1 MLTVTPDPGRPSTSD
16 LAVKRLQRLLGFRDI
31 DSGSTVDL
39 VVDQSIVDDGMRDD
53 LSDPP
58 TSGRPVGGRWRGLA
72 DRWSPVGLRGARTD
86 PGRPGAAVLLL
97 AVVLAAALVGAL
109 VWHGRPQPEAIAPP
123 VVLTGGPASSGPG
136 PSASSA
142 SIVVAVTGKVRR
154 PGVVTVAAGARVI
167 DALRAA
173 GGPLP
178 GADLETLNLA
188 RKLTDGEL
196 VAVGVPGPAAAAGA
210 APGAGGVPAG
220 GAPAGGAPAG
230 GAPAGPVALNTA
242 TLAELDTLPG
252 VGPVLAQRILDW
264 RTAHGQFASVDQ
276 LADVPGI
283 GESRMAQ
290 LRDLVRV

>member
-1 MLTVTPDPGRPSTSD
+1 
-16 LAVKRLQRLLGFRDI
+16 
-31 DSGSTVDL
+31 
-39 VVDQSIVDDGMRDD
+39 
-53 LSDPP
+53 
-58 TSGRPVGGRWRGLA
+58 
-72 DRWSPVGLRGARTD
+72 
-86 PGRPGAAVLLL
+86 
-97 AVVLAAALVGAL
+97 
-109 VWHGRPQPEAIAPP
+109 
-123 VVLTGGPASSGPG
+123 
-136 PSASSA
+136 
-142 SIVVAVTGKVRR
+142 
-154 PGVVTVAAGARVI
+154 VI

-178 GADLETLNLA
+178 GADLQTLNLA

-196 VAVGVPGPAAAAGA
+196 VAVGVPGPAPAAGA
-210 APGAGGVPAG
+210 DPGGAGGAG
-220 GAPAGGAPAG
+220 GPT
-230 GAPAGPVALNTA
+230 GPVDLNTA

>member
-1 MLTVTPDPGRPSTSD
+1 MD
-16 LAVKRLQRLLGFRDI
+16 RLLA
-31 DSGSTVDL
+31 DSGGPV
-39 VVDQSIVDDGMRDD
+39 
-53 LSDPP
+53 P
-58 TSGRPVGGRWRGLA
+58 TRWREVVG
-72 DRWSPVGLRGARTD
+72 RWSPVGLRGARTD
-86 PGRPGAAVLLL
+86 PGRRGAAVLLL
-97 AVVLAAALVGAL
+97 ATVVAAAVVGLL
-109 VWHGRPQPEAIAPP
+109 VWHGRPRPEAIPP
-123 VVLTGGPASSGPG
+123 PAVVVDSKPSGPSSSS
-136 PSASSA
+136 SASAA
-142 SIVVAVTGKVRR
+142 SIVVAVTGKVRH

-196 VAVGVPGPAAAAGA
+196 VAVGVPGAAAGPAPGGGA
-210 APGAGGVPAG
+210 APGST
-220 GAPAGGAPAG
+220 
-230 GAPAGPVALNTA
+230 GPVDLNTA

-264 RTAHGQFASVDQ
+264 RTEHGQFASVDQ

-283 GESRMAQ
+283 GETRMAQ

>member
-1 MLTVTPDPGRPSTSD
+1 M
-16 LAVKRLQRLLGFRDI
+16 
-31 DSGSTVDL
+31 
-39 VVDQSIVDDGMRDD
+39 
-53 LSDPP
+53 
-58 TSGRPVGGRWRGLA
+58 
-72 DRWSPVGLRGARTD
+72 
-86 PGRPGAAVLLL
+86 LLL
-97 AVVLAAALVGAL
+97 AAVVAAAVVGLL
-109 VWHGRPQPEAIAPP
+109 VWHGRPRPEAIPPPPAVVVGSAP
-123 VVLTGGPASSGPG
+123 PG
-136 PSASSA
+136 PSSSVSAA
-142 SIVVAVTGKVRR
+142 SIVVAVAGKVRH

-178 GADLETLNLA
+178 GADLQTLNLA

-196 VAVGVPGPAAAAGA
+196 VSVGVPGAAPGPAPDGA
-210 APGAGGVPAG
+210 APPGST
-220 GAPAGGAPAG
+220 
-230 GAPAGPVALNTA
+230 GPVDLNTA

-264 RTAHGQFASVDQ
+264 RTEHGQFASVDQ

>member
-1 MLTVTPDPGRPSTSD
+1 MLI
-16 LAVKRLQRLLGFRDI
+16 L
-31 DSGSTVDL
+31 
-39 VVDQSIVDDGMRDD
+39 
-53 LSDPP
+53 
-58 TSGRPVGGRWRGLA
+58 
-72 DRWSPVGLRGARTD
+72 
-86 PGRPGAAVLLL
+86 AAV
-97 AVVLAAALVGAL
+97 VAAALVGVL
-109 VWHGRPQPEAIAPP
+109 VWHGRPRPETIAAPP
-123 VVLTGGPASSGPG
+123 VLTGGSASPGPG
-136 PSASSA
+136 PSAA

-178 GADLETLNLA
+178 GADLQTLNLA
-188 RKLTDGEL
+188 RKLADGEL
-196 VAVGVPGPAAAAGA
+196 VAVGVPGPAGA
-210 APGAGGVPAG
+210 APAAG
-220 GAPAGGAPAG
+220 GAPAGGGSPG
-230 GAPAGPVALNTA
+230 GAPTGPVDLNAA

>member
-1 MLTVTPDPGRPSTSD
+1 VL
-16 LAVKRLQRLLGFRDI
+16 
-31 DSGSTVDL
+31 
-39 VVDQSIVDDGMRDD
+39 
-53 LSDPP
+53 
-58 TSGRPVGGRWRGLA
+58 

-86 PGRPGAAVLLL
+86 PGRRGAAVLLL
-97 AVVLAAALVGAL
+97 AAVVAAAVVGLL
-109 VWHGRPQPEAIAPP
+109 VWHGRPRPEPIPPSPVAVGSAPP
-123 VVLTGGPASSGPG
+123 APSS
-136 PSASSA
+136 SASAA
-142 SIVVAVTGKVRR
+142 SIVVAVTGKVRH

-188 RKLTDGEL
+188 RKLADGEL
-196 VAVGVPGPAAAAGA
+196 VAVGVPGVAPGPAPDGA
-210 APGAGGVPAG
+210 APGST
-220 GAPAGGAPAG
+220 
-230 GAPAGPVALNTA
+230 GPVDLNTA
-242 TLAELDTLPG
+242 TPAELDTLPG

-264 RTAHGQFASVDQ
+264 RTEHGQFASVDQ